1 MTDQELRKLSRNDL
15 LELLI
20 DQAKE
25 IDRLRE
31 ELNAANQ
38 KLNDRK
44 IAIDKAGSIA
54 EAALQLNGVFTAAQE
69 ACAQYMVNITDIYQ
83 QQAALR
89 SKMERETQEK
99 CNRMIRE
106 ARKLADEYWEF
117 TRKKVQ
123 ALQEP
128 TSNPANRSMGYSK
141 SARKQR

>member
-31 ELNAANQ
+31 ELDIANK

-44 IAIDKAGSIA
+44 IMIDNAGSLA
-54 EAALQLNGVFTAAQE
+54 EAALQLNGVFTAAQD
-69 ACAQYMVNITDIYQ
+69 ACAQYMENIAEMYQ
-83 QQAALR
+83 QQTAIRAR
-89 SKMERETQEK
+89 MEQETREK
-99 CNRMIRE
+99 CNCMIQE
-106 ARKLADEYWEF
+106 ARKVADDYWEF

-123 ALQEP
+123 AL
-128 TSNPANRSMGYSK
+128 NDSK
-141 SARKQR
+141 AREAEFSAAYPKFTKR